1 MKILLTAAAG
11 HQGKLLLPKL
21 SALGHNVRAARVS
34 PGRDDELLALGASEV
49 FVGDLTEVDS
59 YTTALEGCDAVYH
72 VGPAGIASEKAYG
85 FAMIEAARR
94 NGTRHIVMSSVYHTI
109 IDIVQ
114 HRWKRDIEEKLF
126 ESGLNCTVLRP
137 CDFMVPEHYIDIPLH
152 TGTLP
157 MFWSVRPDRRGSMIA
172 IDDLTDVA
180 AKVLTEGSKH
190 YFANYELAGPDK
202 LAPQEIARI
211 LSRVMGK
218 PIGVEEQTPEEFM
231 KKNFGL
237 SEIDGFW
244 LEYLDVITS
253 ISTWY
258 SKSEFI
264 GNPNV
269 LEWLLGRPPTTFEAF
284 ARQEVAARSAAG
296 PA

>member
-21 SALGHNVRAARVS
+21 SALGHSVRAARVS
-34 PGRDDELLALGASEV
+34 AGKDDELLALGASDV
-49 FVGDLTEVDS
+49 FVGDLTDVDT
-59 YTTALEGCDAVYH
+59 YTRALEGCDAVYH
-72 VGPAGIASEKAYG
+72 VGPAGIASEKEYG

-94 NGTRHIVMSSVYHTI
+94 NGTLHVVMSSVYHTL

-137 CDFMVPEHYIDIPLH
+137 CDFMVVEHYIDIPLN
-152 TGTLP
+152 TGVLP
-157 MFWSVRPDRRGSMIA
+157 MFWKVTPDRRGSMID

-202 LAPQEIARI
+202 LSPYEIANI

-218 PIGVEEQTPEEFM
+218 SIGVEEQTPEEFM
-231 KKNFGL
+231 IENFGL
-237 SEIDGFW
+237 SEITGFW
-244 LEYLDVITS
+244 QEYLEVITS

-258 SKSEFI
+258 SKHEFI

-269 LEWLLGRPPTTFEAF
+269 LEWLLGRPPTTFETF
-284 ARQEVAARSAAG
+284 ARKILASRAAS
-296 PA
+296 